1 MQASLPG
8 QHETL
13 IFWQRNLAT
22 KLDQSFKHNF
32 FELDCWPKSK
42 DNNKQKKKD
51 DKNSTKKEEENKQG
65 GIEVVLLNVI

>member
-1 MQASLPG
+1 MKKGDGGGMQASLQG

-32 FELDCWPKSK
+32 FELES
-42 DNNKQKKKD
+42 
-51 DKNSTKKEEENKQG
+51 
-65 GIEVVLLNVI
+65 

>member
-1 MQASLPG
+1 MKKRDGGGMQASLQG

-32 FELDCWPKSK
+32 FELDC
-42 DNNKQKKKD
+42 
-51 DKNSTKKEEENKQG
+51 
-65 GIEVVLLNVI
+65 